1 MIDSLMSL
9 FILGTIYF
17 AVFIVVGYVFLM
29 LLILM
34 IRLFKR
40 LAYGK
45 DDADKHFKSR

>member
-1 MIDSLMSL
+1 MIDSIMSL

-29 LLILM
+29 LLLLM
-34 IRLFKR
+34 TRFFKR

-45 DDADKHFKSR
+45 DDADK